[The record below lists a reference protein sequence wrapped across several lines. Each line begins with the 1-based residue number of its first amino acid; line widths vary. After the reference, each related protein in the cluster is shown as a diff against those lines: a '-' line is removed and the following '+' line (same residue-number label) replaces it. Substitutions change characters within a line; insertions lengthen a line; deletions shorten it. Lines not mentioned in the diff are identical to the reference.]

1 MRYGKITQHYPE
13 HHVQPLMNVGDIV
26 QTLAV
31 EYLYE
36 LLGVDGEQV
45 VGVSKYELREYQG
58 EKVVL
63 PVTGFFN
70 ERPDMGEVPFSEKI
84 IPVFLGYH
92 LGWGLYNSDNLEFFK
107 KHQPIGCRDTY
118 TQQVFSRYGV
128 ASYVCGC
135 PTVIFPRRVEHVER
149 RKVFLVDTPAELD
162 AFVPA
167 EMWGDLE
174 KVSHIVPIKQTPLQ
188 KSEYLELVE
197 YTKSLLARYRDEARL
212 VVTGRIHCAL
222 PCLAMGIPVIFT
234 TYNMQEAYDFLL
246 SMVKVH
252 TPDLFHEI
260 NWNPQAVELEGV
272 KRDFIDLAKSS
283 ICAAYESNGYAGR
296 LDGFYRAGSGTV
308 YYQKERSKLEVLFAS
323 GNKEYIIWGVGALGS
338 KVFQLMEMYYPEARL
353 RVCCDTFAMCDF
365 FGAEVI
371 RPDQLPSPDEGVI
384 VLAAT
389 SYGLV
394 ESESFLEDA
403 GYIKGVN
410 YDNFFVHP
418 GIRK

>member
-31 EYLYE
+31 EYLYD
-36 LLGVDGEQV
+36 LLGVDSEQV
-45 VGVSKYELREYQG
+45 IGVSKYELREYQG

-118 TQQVFSRYGV
+118 TQQVFSRHGV

-135 PTVIFPRRVEHVER
+135 PTVIFPRRVEHVGR
-149 RKVFLVDTPAELD
+149 NKVFLVDTPAELD

-167 EMWGDLE
+167 EMWGDIE

-246 SMVKVH
+246 SMIKVH

-260 NWNPQAVELEGV
+260 NWNPRPVDLESV
-272 KRDFIDLAKSS
+272 KSDFIDLAKSS
-283 ICAAYESNGYAGR
+283 ICAAYASSEYAGR
-296 LDGFYRAGSGTV
+296 LDGFYRAGSGAI
-308 YYQKERSKLEVLFAS
+308 YYQKERSKLEALFAG

-338 KVFQLMEMYYPEARL
+338 KVFQLMEVYYPEVRL
-353 RVCCDTFAMCDF
+353 RICCDTFAKCDF
-365 FGAEVI
+365 FGSEVI

-394 ESESFLEDA
+394 ESESFLEGA
-403 GYIKGVN
+403 GYMKGVN